1 MKSFAFKEEGM
12 FALIL
17 FLSLNAEAAVAK
29 IDFIA
34 STNVPGVT
42 VEGKADDVKVDY
54 KADKAVG
61 TVVELDVFQ
70 LLTGMEKRDQH
81 LREKVFAAKKE
92 GDAKIRFEVLEMP
105 AADGELKGKLSI
117 KGVEQ
122 QIQVP
127 VKRDGLTVSGSTK
140 ISLEKF
146 ALPRPSFMGVKVD
159 DAVEVSFKITE

>member
-1 MKSFAFKEEGM
+1 M

-17 FLSLNAEAAVAK
+17 CLSLNAQAGVAK
-29 IDFIA
+29 IDFVA

-42 VEGKADDVKVDY
+42 VEGAASNVAVDY
-54 KADKAVG
+54 DPQKAIG

-81 LREKVFAAKKE
+81 LRDKVFAAKKE

-105 AADGELKGKLSI
+105 ATNGELKGKLLI
-117 KGVEQ
+117 KGVEHT
-122 QIQVP
+122 IAVP
-127 VKRDGLTVSGSTK
+127 VKRDGSTVTGSTK
-140 ISLEKF
+140 ISLDKF

-159 DAVEVSFKITE
+159 DAVEVSFRITE

>member
-1 MKSFAFKEEGM
+1 MFAF
-12 FALIL
+12 IL
-17 FLSLNAEAAVAK
+17 FLSLNAEAGVAK

-42 VEGKADDVKVDY
+42 VEGKAADVKVDY
-54 KADKAVG
+54 HADKAVG
-61 TVVELDVFQ
+61 TVVELDVFE
-70 LLTGMEKRDQH
+70 LATGMEKRDQH
-81 LREKVFAAKKE
+81 LREKVFAAKKI

-105 AADGELKGKLSI
+105 VSNGDLKGKLLI
-117 KGVEQ
+117 KGVEH

-127 VKRDGLTVSGSTK
+127 VKRDGSTVTGSTK

-159 DAVEVSFKITE
+159 DAVEVSFRITE